1 MVDFTVMIKFD
12 EGLHARPATEL
23 VKICK
28 GFTSDIRI
36 SKNDAVID
44 PKGILGILTLGAC
57 KNDEIQVKIN
67 GADETHA
74 AQALQAYFG

>member
-1 MVDFTVMIKFD
+1 MVDFTVVIKFD

-28 GFTSDIRI
+28 GFSSEIRI

-44 PKGILGILTLGAC
+44 PKGIIGILTLGAC
-57 KNDEIQVKIN
+57 KDDEIQVRIN
-67 GADETHA
+67 GADESPA
-74 AQALQAYFG
+74 AEALQAYFE